1 MQIEGRTTMNNNIY
15 CIDLGTCNIKVFCK
29 STGKILNEKN
39 AIAIVNKNQMYAFG
53 DGFGMGTA

>member
-1 MQIEGRTTMNNNIY
+1 MNNNIY

-39 AIAIVNKNQMYAFG
+39 RDEVYNDVLDFINM
-53 DGFGMGTA
+53 